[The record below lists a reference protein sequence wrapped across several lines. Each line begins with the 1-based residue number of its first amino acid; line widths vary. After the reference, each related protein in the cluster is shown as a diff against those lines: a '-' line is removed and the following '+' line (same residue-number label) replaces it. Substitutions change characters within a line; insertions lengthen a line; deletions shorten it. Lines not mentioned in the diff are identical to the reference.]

1 MKGISAEKADKTYFV
16 DDGSGVSG
24 ELEIHDSDT
33 DYSYLTVRAE
43 RNELKV
49 LAAFLDITANT
60 KKGATKVS
68 EFLRH
73 FADIIDENSVKL
85 RDE

>member
-1 MKGISAEKADKTYFV
+1 MKGIIAKKADKTYFV

-33 DYSYLTVRAE
+33 DYSYLTVRVE

-49 LAAFLDITANT
+49 LSAFIDIAANT
-60 KKGATKVS
+60 KKGASKVS

-73 FADIIDENSVKL
+73 VADIVDENSVKL
-85 RDE
+85 RDD